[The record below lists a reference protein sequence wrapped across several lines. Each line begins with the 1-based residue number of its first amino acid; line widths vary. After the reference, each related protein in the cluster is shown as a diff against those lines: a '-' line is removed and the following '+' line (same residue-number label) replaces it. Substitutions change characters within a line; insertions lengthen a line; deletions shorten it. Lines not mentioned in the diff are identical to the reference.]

1 MKPTTYYILIIA
13 ICLILFGCFLLYYRG
28 DERKNTKDYY
38 IGHDAGGLN
47 VSSAIRGYQKY
58 PSSDYYTYWI
68 PGYNN
73 TSVHK
78 DWIYDNKICKNVNT
92 VDDLIT
98 CFPGIKEWPVN
109 SYKWREIRPIY

>member
-13 ICLILFGCFLLYYRG
+13 ICLILFGCVLLYYRG
-28 DERKNTKDYY
+28 GERKNTKDYY

-58 PSSDYYTYWI
+58 PSSNYYTHWV

-92 VDDLIT
+92 VDGLIT
-98 CFPGIKEWPVN
+98 CFPEIKEWPVD
-109 SYKWREIRPIY
+109 SYRWREIRPIY